1 MSIIKISR
9 TELSDRIS
17 DLIEE
22 LDQILGMVDDDD
34 VDFDIVKDELQAQSG
49 TIGTLIKEI

>member
-17 DLIEE
+17 NLIEE
-22 LDQILGMVDDDD
+22 LDQILGMVDDG
-34 VDFDIVKDELQAQSG
+34 VEFEVVKDELQAQTG
-49 TIGTLIKEI
+49 TIETLIKEI